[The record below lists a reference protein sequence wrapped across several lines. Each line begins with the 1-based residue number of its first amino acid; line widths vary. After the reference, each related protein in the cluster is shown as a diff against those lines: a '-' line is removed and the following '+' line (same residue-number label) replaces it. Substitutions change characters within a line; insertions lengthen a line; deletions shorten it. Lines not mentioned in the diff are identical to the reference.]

1 MTNPGDIFLFYIA
14 LGIILL
20 ALVLLALP
28 TLMQQHRKR
37 SSR

>member
-28 TLMQQHRKR
+28 TLMQNRKK